1 MQHCFKKGHD
11 LVVFSKKI
19 AFIKPNESETSKNWL
34 NHFHLSWWTTFIR
47 KKLFFSNLKLAEL
60 RQSASQTYVSECIY
74 AAVSE
79 ICVTVIIVYRLY
91 KVNNKDTSCLLLLSF
106 LPWSCVKFIVPRN

>member
-1 MQHCFKKGHD
+1 MQHCFKKDHD

-34 NHFHLSWWTTFIR
+34 KHFHLSWWTTFIR
-47 KKLFFSNLKLAEL
+47 KKLSFSNLKLAEL

-74 AAVSE
+74 AVVSE